1 MSANADNLTA
11 AITAW
16 VTNIAGKVGND
27 SDRGAAL
34 SVGSLM
40 PGAELSVTANLRA
53 GVLVLSPP
61 LAPSSYLFRF
71 QISESIFHFP
81 PTFSQMTTYLPTI
94 SCGLSPL
101 VLKYA

>member
-1 MSANADNLTA
+1 VAAHTQAHARSPLGHLWSRLNAGYIHA
-11 AITAW
+11 C
-16 VTNIAGKVGND
+16 
-27 SDRGAAL
+27 SDPGFRATRPGPT
-34 SVGSLM
+34 GSM
-40 PGAELSVTANLRA
+40 QY
-53 GVLVLSPP
+53 
-61 LAPSSYLFRF
+61 PSSYLFRF